1 MSTVSIPAA
10 LENLVSFLNS
20 LDERVPIDELRVRLD
35 ELNLSVEDLE
45 PFLHFSNV
53 CYQRNLVCQGEW
65 YELLCICWEDGQS
78 SLIHNHEGS
87 TCGLR
92 IVEGSAIER
101 RFHVDAANNAVEL
114 DRRDFHEGDVC
125 CTQDAD
131 VHQICNTKGSG
142 QRLVTLH
149 IYSPPLVTMQ
159 TWCESAPR
167 PR

>member
-45 PFLHFSNV
+45 PFLHFNNV

-101 RFHVDAANNAVEL
+101 RFYVDAANNAVES

-131 VHQICNTKGSG
+131 VHQICNTKGTG